1 MTIINVIF
9 GIRFTDVKPFL
20 KTSVTVDDMTK
31 TLLGLILDE
40 VVTYHTYFQYT
51 DGNIKYDNTG
61 GGGNHFYLSWKS
73 LITVTAK
80 NPRNIKRSQ

>member
-1 MTIINVIF
+1 MLFLLYYAPLMTIINVIF

-31 TLLGLILDE
+31 TLLGLILEE
-40 VVTYHTYFQYT
+40 VFTNHTYFQYT

-61 GGGNHFYLSWKS
+61 GGGGVIIFILVGNH
-73 LITVTAK
+73 
-80 NPRNIKRSQ
+80 